1 MRRLS
6 TLVCDD
12 QRDIADSLSML
23 LIVSGHSVTTT
34 YTGAQALA
42 AAEKVKPEVAFLDI
56 GLPDIDGYRVANAI
70 RAKPWADRLILIAI
84 TGYGSS
90 EDIRKSEAAGFQYH
104 FTKPV
109 NYLALERLLEQLA

>member
-23 LIVSGHSVTTT
+23 LIVS
-34 YTGAQALA
+34 GAQALA